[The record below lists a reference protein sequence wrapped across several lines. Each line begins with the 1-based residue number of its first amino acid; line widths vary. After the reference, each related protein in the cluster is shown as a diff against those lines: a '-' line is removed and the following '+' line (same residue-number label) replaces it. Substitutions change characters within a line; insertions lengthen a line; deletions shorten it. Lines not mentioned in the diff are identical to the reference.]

1 MQLITLKVP
10 VLGTFKCGPAIISL
24 PQQIIEGL
32 LMDVNS
38 LALIDLKTGE
48 TQSVNGTMPNTK
60 FLQRGHKM
68 YNTGVLG
75 LIELLTKEEIKRT
88 ILLFDSSVIDYNNIL
103 MKPFLELTKGMSK
116 AARSRYKHKL
126 IDNRVMQ
133 ECNGKLMLNP
143 FIFVPRGDKNITN
156 SQHLTQRVWKYLFE
170 DANLGSDEVIAHAER
185 LFGKLPGPGKLLVG
199 SGNFT
204 KLIEL
209 PTEQCK

>member
-1 MQLITLKVP
+1 
-10 VLGTFKCGPAIISL
+10 
-24 PQQIIEGL
+24 
-32 LMDVNS
+32 MDVNS

-48 TQSVNGTMPNTK
+48 TQSVNGIMPNTK

-88 ILLFDSSVIDYNNIL
+88 ILLFDSSVIDYNNVL
-103 MKPFLELTKGMSK
+103 MKSFLELTNGMSK
-116 AARSRYKHKL
+116 AARSRYKYKL
-126 IDNRVMQ
+126 IDNKVMQ

-143 FIFVPRGDKNITN
+143 FIFVPRGDRNVNN

-185 LFGKLPGPGKLLVG
+185 LFGKLPGPNKLLVG

-204 KLIEL
+204 KLIEV
-209 PTEQCK
+209 PNND